1 MEAAAGIVLV
11 LIIVLIIYVALA
23 IKIVQQYEQ
32 GLVERFG
39 PLPPARAIHL
49 LRQACQSLERVYVHV
64 DQAEEFAAELVRQ
77 AREYFTDHP
86 HPTE

>member
-39 PLPPARAIHL
+39 RYRKTLDPGFQMIVPFI
-49 LRQACQSLERVYVHV
+49 ERVRKIDMREQVV
-64 DQAEEFAAELVRQ
+64 DVPPQ
-77 AREYFTDHP
+77 
-86 HPTE
+86 